1 MGVFVLADPPW
12 RLAGSNLGRIWGAE
26 APPSH
31 PHPHPRSRPGAFPAH
46 TCMRSRTARHYGLM
60 HRGTILVSLSARR
73 QHPRGVVRAGSSLS
87 EQSRGSA
94 AAAAPHPRDAHA
106 AGATRRRGVQHH
118 ERRRRRGVD
127 GRRTEQQSR
136 GGNSSRALGSAE
148 GSRSVSGPTID
159 AKRRGVLSGTRTT
172 TTTYRSGTTARGSL
186 HACAA
191 QRRARSAARGGGA
204 ARGATEKIAGRG
216 RRSPAAVRRAS
227 RGARGRG
234 RRRGQKPLD

>member
-1 MGVFVLADPPW
+1 MLKH
-12 RLAGSNLGRIWGAE
+12 
-26 APPSH
+26 PPSH

-46 TCMRSRTARHYGLM
+46 ACMRSRTARHYGLM
-60 HRGTILVSLSARR
+60 HRGTILVSLSASR

-118 ERRRRRGVD
+118 ERGGVD

-136 GGNSSRALGSAE
+136 GDSSRALVSAE

-159 AKRRGVLSGTRTT
+159 AERRGVLSGTRTT
-172 TTTYRSGTTARGSL
+172 TTTHRSGTTARGSL

-191 QRRARSAARGGGA
+191 QRRARSAARGSGA

-227 RGARGRG
+227 RGASERG
-234 RRRGQKPLD
+234 RRRAQKPLDLSEMLTA

>member
-1 MGVFVLADPPW
+1 MATG
-12 RLAGSNLGRIWGAE
+12 GGESGQNLGVLKH
-26 APPSH
+26 PPSH
-31 PHPHPRSRPGAFPAH
+31 PHPHPRSRPGAFPTH
-46 TCMRSRTARHYGLM
+46 ICMRSRTARHYGLM

-118 ERRRRRGVD
+118 ERGGVD

-172 TTTYRSGTTARGSL
+172 TTTHRSGTTARGSL

-191 QRRARSAARGGGA
+191 QRRARSAARGSGA